1 MKQIL
6 SNFQISGEYVSS
18 NPYGEGHINET
29 YVAYFNNHDNVYRVL
44 VQKINHRIFTDIEGL
59 MNNITYVTSYL
70 SNKIT
75 ESNSN
80 PNKETLNVIK
90 TIDNKNYYYDQ
101 QKNEY
106 YRVYVFIEDTVTYQQ
121 VINNEVFY
129 ECGKSFGKFQK
140 LLSGA
145 DATKIKDVIADFHN
159 TPIRYQNLLKAVN
172 ENKANRLHNV
182 TNEVEFYKA
191 RHNEY
196 SKVTDL
202 IKSGDIPLRIT
213 HNDTK
218 LNNILMD
225 PQTNKG
231 VCIIDLD
238 TIMQGSLLYDIGD
251 SLRFGCNTGL
261 EDEPNLDLVN
271 FDIQKF
277 ESYIKGFIEETKDSL
292 TQAEINNLAFSGKLM
307 TLECGMRFLTDYL
320 NGDTYFRVHR
330 ENHNLDRTRTQIKL
344 VSDMEK
350 LYNQLI
356 NIVKKYV

>member
-1 MKQIL
+1 
-6 SNFQISGEYVSS
+6 
-18 NPYGEGHINET
+18 
-29 YVAYFNNHDNVYRVL
+29 
-44 VQKINHRIFTDIEGL
+44 
-59 MNNITYVTSYL
+59 
-70 SNKIT
+70 
-75 ESNSN
+75 
-80 PNKETLNVIK
+80 
-90 TIDNKNYYYDQ
+90 
-101 QKNEY
+101 
-106 YRVYVFIEDTVTYQQ
+106 
-121 VINNEVFY
+121 
-129 ECGKSFGKFQK
+129 
-140 LLSGA
+140 
-145 DATKIKDVIADFHN
+145 
-159 TPIRYQNLLKAVN
+159 
-172 ENKANRLHNV
+172 
-182 TNEVEFYKA
+182 
-191 RHNEY
+191 
-196 SKVTDL
+196 
-202 IKSGDIPLRIT
+202 
-213 HNDTK
+213 
-218 LNNILMD
+218 MD